1 MRRYSKYIL
10 TILLVFLFSAC
21 GKEPDLWEKPMEST
35 GTDVGATDTNTTPH
49 ISLSLPSGFY
59 ETAQE
64 ITLSCNVEGA
74 VIYYTLDG
82 STPNKESALYQAP
95 IPVENRTNTPNLL
108 SAQLGISAGNDYI
121 PDFPVDKA
129 TVIRAIA
136 YLPDGRTTPQVQ
148 ATYFVGLE
156 EEKYG
161 EVPIISLGT
170 EFENLFDY
178 ETGIYTLGKTY
189 DEWLAEDPSR
199 ADIDGWQREGN
210 YSNRGREW
218 ERPVSVELITRDG
231 SAGFMQQMGVRIMG
245 GASRNQAQKSLKLIA
260 REEYGE
266 KNLRYELIPGNLDEG
281 GNIIDKYK
289 SFVLRVGGN
298 DADYARLRDPF
309 LQTLVS
315 DADFMTQQTTPC
327 VVFINGEYWGMYTI
341 TEDYT
346 DNHFE
351 NNYGV
356 DNKNVIVIKRGELE
370 EGNEENTK
378 DLNLFRD
385 MFLYITR
392 NDMSEPVFYEAAC
405 ELVDMESFADY
416 FAFELYIANE
426 DTVFENNNWRMWR
439 VREDDMATEY
449 SDGRWRFAAYDND
462 FSTGIYAGPESA
474 LEDNISHRIAKSSDK
489 ERKSNIKHYHTLELF
504 RSLLQNEDF
513 ENRLI
518 LALCDMR
525 NIYFAPRYTFE
536 LMEEMSP
543 AYLQLVPDTLRRFG
557 PGWVAEQNVKK
568 YYAGKVEELSRYLSN
583 RYTAMPEIIREA
595 FDLGKASKLAITAN
609 DASKGTVLLNK
620 RELDIRYGFSG
631 MYFPETIVSVQA
643 IPAEGHKFV
652 GWKVK
657 SDLQMDTTK
666 ERLEFTVGAPVELE
680 AVFVKE

>member
-10 TILLVFLFSAC
+10 TMLLVFLFSAC
-21 GKEPDLWEKPMEST
+21 GNVPALSEKPMDST
-35 GTDVGATDTNTTPH
+35 GKDVGAVDINTAPH
-49 ISLSLPSGFY
+49 ITFSHPSGFY
-59 ETAQE
+59 EISQK
-64 ITLSCNVEGA
+64 ITLSCNIEGA

-82 STPNKESALYQAP
+82 SAPSKESVLYQEP
-95 IPVENRTNTPNLL
+95 IVVEERTGTSNLL
-108 SAQLGISAGNDYI
+108 SAQTGISAGNDYI
-121 PDFPVDKA
+121 PDYPVDKA
-129 TVIRAIA
+129 NVIRAIA
-136 YLPDGRTTPQVQ
+136 YLPNGSTTPFAQ
-148 ATYFVGLE
+148 ATYFINLDAK
-156 EEKYG
+156 KYG
-161 EVPIISLGT
+161 EVPIISLCT

-178 ETGIYTLGKTY
+178 EKGIYVLGKTY
-189 DEWLAEDPSR
+189 DEWMAEDPSR

-218 ERPVSVELITRDG
+218 ERAISVEFITRDG
-231 SAGFMQQMGVRIMG
+231 SAGFVQQMGVRIMG

-266 KNLRYELIPGNLDEG
+266 KNLRYELIPGNLDEEG
-281 GNIIDKYK
+281 RVIDKYK

-298 DADYARLRDPF
+298 DADFARMRDPY
-309 LQTLVS
+309 LQALVH
-315 DADFMTQQTTPC
+315 DADFVTQQTTPC

-392 NDMSEPVFYEAAC
+392 NDMAEPVFYEAAC
-405 ELVDMESFADY
+405 ELVDMDSFADY

-462 FSTGIYAGPESA
+462 FSTGIYAGADSA
-474 LEDNISHRIAKSSDK
+474 FEDNISHRIAKSTEK
-489 ERKSNIKHYHTLELF
+489 ERKRNIKNYDTIELF
-504 RSLLQNEDF
+504 RSLMGNEEF
-513 ENRLI
+513 RSKLI

-525 NIYFAPRYTFE
+525 NIYFAPRYTYE

-543 AYLQLVPDTLRRFG
+543 AYLQLMPDTFRRFG
-557 PGWVAEQNVKK
+557 PDWVADQNVKK
-568 YYAGKVEELSRYLSN
+568 YYAGKVEELSQYLSN
-583 RYTAMPEIIREA
+583 RYTVMPEIIREA
-595 FDLGKASKLAITAN
+595 FALGKASKLAITTN
-609 DASKGTVLLNK
+609 DASMGTVLLNH
-620 RELDIRYGFSG
+620 RELDLRYGFSG
-631 MYFPETIVSVQA
+631 MYFGETTVSVQA
-643 IPAEGHKFV
+643 VPAEGHKFV
-652 GWKVK
+652 GWKVE
-657 SDLQMDTTK
+657 SDLHLDIAD
-666 ERLEFTVGAPVELE
+666 ELLEFGVEAPVKLE
-680 AVFVKE
+680 AVFMKE